1 MLEVIPRPMGLCK
14 ACLIGLAVP
23 NILARTDT
31 LPSGFLAIGGE
42 LDGKKIL
49 VHQFKDCTLKTTCL
63 AVPTFRE
70 IIGFTSRRKSGNG
83 QVKEHEH
90 SFNFT

>member
-1 MLEVIPRPMGLCK
+1 MLGVIPRPMGLCK
-14 ACLIGLAVP
+14 ACPIGLALP

-49 VHQFKDCTLKTTCL
+49 VHQFKDCSVRTTCL
-63 AVPTFRE
+63 AVPTFRDLN
-70 IIGFTSRRKSGNG
+70 GFTSRRKSGNG
-83 QVKEHEH
+83 QVKENVH
-90 SFNFT
+90 NFD